1 MDDLLLY
8 FDCGTS
14 LLSVQQE
21 SDRILGLHKQVP
33 LLHGGNILVKSL

>member
-8 FDCGTS
+8 FGCGMS

-21 SDRILGLHKQVP
+21 SASILGLH
-33 LLHGGNILVKSL
+33 LHR